1 MFQFLSIFIMPV
13 SMASTVYK
21 TNESHEKD
29 VKSEPNWVDLECQV
43 KKLKISV
50 ALNAL
55 QAATNCHTKNGSP
68 ISNLL
73 QPACNCWLR
82 GFMPDCT

>member
-1 MFQFLSIFIMPV
+1 MPV

-21 TNESHEKD
+21 TNEGHENNIM
-29 VKSEPNWVDLECQV
+29 SEPSWVDLECQV

-55 QAATNCHTKNGSP
+55 QTATNCHTKNGSP

-73 QPACNCWLR
+73 QPGCNCWLLVV
-82 GFMPDCT
+82 FLIPSDDQSHNL